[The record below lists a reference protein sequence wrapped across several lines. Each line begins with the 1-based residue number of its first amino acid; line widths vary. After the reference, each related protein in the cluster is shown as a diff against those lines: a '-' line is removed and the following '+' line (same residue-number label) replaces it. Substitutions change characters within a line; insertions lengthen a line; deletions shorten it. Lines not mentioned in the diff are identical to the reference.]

1 MPMLFR
7 FVLVFACMVTLSAC
21 ALNART
27 PAPLARTP
35 LSPEAEQTFYFLM
48 LEQAIRN
55 NDIAA
60 AQQAVYNLAE
70 LDPREEIFRDGA
82 TLFLFS
88 DNTVGARDLAE
99 RGLTLFPDNPELT
112 MVLAE
117 SYLME
122 QRDIEGV
129 SILRAYL
136 DKHPR
141 NYVVRTRLGEIYI
154 QLQRFPDAEQTLL
167 RIPLSKQTPY
177 VHFLLAKIQAGLGHP
192 AQAEHIMRDLVKK
205 NPNLLEA
212 WSELAF
218 LLESRKDFAG
228 ALKIYEMLLPQDNA
242 NASLWLRIV
251 GLSLKMN
258 DAAKAL
264 SVAQQGP
271 VTPAFRMNA
280 ALTFMEEGYPAE
292 AETLLGEL
300 QKNPGAP
307 EEGWYHLAL
316 AMVESRSAYKEALP
330 LLDKI
335 SETSPLYKRALL
347 LRAQLLAETGD
358 LEQAISLM
366 RGLRLEY
373 PDVPELWKMEAQFL
387 GRAQKDADALAVL
400 NEAVSK
406 WPDDMEMRFYLG
418 VELDR
423 QNKKDEALSI
433 MEYIVSKA
441 PDNPHALNYVG
452 YTLAE
457 QNREL
462 DRALRLIRR
471 ALALYPDSY
480 HIIDSLAWVYYR
492 QKNYPAA
499 WKTIRK
505 ALSINEQESTL
516 WEHYGDIANAMG
528 KKNEARKGYS
538 KALELGSDN
547 QDEITSRL
555 QQLQ

>member
-1 MPMLFR
+1 MLFR
-7 FVLVFACMVTLSAC
+7 FVLALACILPLTAC
-21 ALNART
+21 ALNTRT

-48 LEQAIRN
+48 LEQAVRN
-55 NDIAA
+55 NDIEA
-60 AQQAVYNLAE
+60 AQTAVRELAD
-70 LDPREEIFRDGA
+70 LDPREEIFRDGG
-82 TLFLFS
+82 TLLLFS
-88 DNTVGARDLAE
+88 ENTEGARELAE
-99 RGLTLFPDNPELT
+99 RGLVKFPDNAEIT

-122 QRDIEGV
+122 QREAEALSV
-129 SILRAYL
+129 LRQYVE
-136 DKHPR
+136 KHPR
-141 NYVVRTRLGEIYI
+141 NYVARTRLGEVYI
-154 QLQRFPDAEQTLL
+154 QLQRFPEAEQTLL
-167 RIPLSKQTPY
+167 RIPYSKRNPY
-177 VHFLLAKIQAGLGHP
+177 VQFLLAKIQAGLGHQ
-192 AQAEHIMRDLVKK
+192 AQAESMLRDLVKK
-205 NPNLLEA
+205 EPNMLEA

-258 DAAKAL
+258 DPTKAL

-271 VTPAFRMNA
+271 VSSAFRINA
-280 ALTFMEEGYPAE
+280 ALGFMEEGYPAE
-292 AETLLGEL
+292 AETLLAEL
-300 QKNPGAP
+300 QKTPGAP

-316 AMVESRSAYKEALP
+316 AMVESRGAYKEALP
-330 LLDKI
+330 LLDKV
-335 SETSPLYKRALL
+335 SPSSPFYKRALL

-358 LEQAISLM
+358 PKQAISIM
-366 RGLRLEY
+366 RGLRLEF
-373 PDVPELWKMEAQFL
+373 PDVPELWRMEAQFL
-387 GRAQKDADALAVL
+387 GRADEGDEALSVL
-400 NEAVSK
+400 NQAVSK
-406 WPDDMEMRFYLG
+406 WPDDMDLRFSLG

-433 MEYIVSKA
+433 MEYIVSKS
-441 PDNPHALNYVG
+441 PNNPHALNYVG

-471 ALALYPDSY
+471 ALSLYPDSY

-499 WKTIRK
+499 WEAIRK
-505 ALSINEQESTL
+505 ALSINERESTL
-516 WEHYGDIANAMG
+516 WEHYGDIARAMG

-538 KALELGSDN
+538 KALELGADKP
-547 QDEITSRL
+547 DEITSRL
-555 QQLQ
+555 RQMQ